1 MQKKIIIDGREFVV
15 GRRTGIGRFLEGLL
29 LAITHDHPEWLC
41 EIVLNEIKALPESLQ
56 GKVSLRDVPSNIEW
70 HWPSMTRGFDLFLS
84 PYPKLPIRELSCPSI
99 HTIHD
104 VFYLTHPAYQGNT
117 IRRFAGLW
125 RLKRALKNG
134 SLTWFDSRVSQ
145 LETEKLAG
153 ETAQHTTVRF
163 PAIESSFNP
172 DRRIKRKDFYLFV
185 GNGLPHKNV
194 QTVLSAIKDTS
205 AVLKCVGVHV
215 DIAAQ
220 LQSKFQLDVK
230 QVEFLQGVDD
240 VALLKLY
247 RQCKALVQPSTAE
260 GYGYPPLEAMACG
273 TPAIVSDIPV
283 LRETTGGFATFC
295 SALDVAAWRDTL
307 TAFTMNEQQRN
318 FALLWAKQHQGEQG
332 WAAHITDIENLLN
345 H

>member
-1 MQKKIIIDGREFVV
+1 MTKRILIDGREFAV

-29 LAITHDHPEWLC
+29 LAITHNHPEWLC
-41 EIVLNEIKALPESLQ
+41 EVVLNEPKALPESLQ
-56 GKVSLRDVPSNIEW
+56 GKVSLRDVPNNIEW

-84 PYPKLPIRELSCPSI
+84 PYPKLPILKLCCLSI

-125 RLKRALKNG
+125 RLKRALKKG
-134 SLTWFDSRVSQ
+134 SLTWFDSQASQ
-145 LETEKLAG
+145 LETEKLAKEIG
-153 ETAQHTTVRF
+153 HQTMIRF
-163 PAIESSFNP
+163 PAIELSFKP

-194 QTVLSAIKDTS
+194 QTVLAAIKGTS
-205 AVLKCVGVHV
+205 VVLKCVGIHT

-240 VALLKLY
+240 LALLKLY

-295 SALDVAAWRDTL
+295 SALDVAAWRGTFIS
-307 TAFTMNEQQRN
+307 FTVDEQQQHE
-318 FALLWAKQHQGEQG
+318 ALEWAKQHQGEQG
-332 WAAHITDIENLLN
+332 WAAHIMDIEKLLN